1 MRENKNYVAKSMASP
16 KPIKWVMIALIP
28 GSTATIIF
36 FGTGYL
42 WNIAIATCI
51 SLILEGGCLVASR
64 KRLSE
69 LHDGGF
75 LITAIIIGLSLP
87 PDIAPAIVITAVG
100 GAILIGRLLYGGERN
115 HLFNPAMVGYVIVL
129 ISFPETVSSWPAPVD
144 GLTNATALVSMKY
157 REGLTVLEAWN
168 VLNGLGTIGGYGW
181 EWINLCFLIGGILL
195 ILKKMISWQTP
206 LSIIGTI
213 TLLSIANFDSG
224 SMDSKGPPLF
234 HLFAGSTM
242 LLAFFV
248 ASDPTTQP
256 IHNRDKA
263 ILGMVIGSITF
274 FVRGW
279 GNYPDGA
286 AFAVLLGNAITP
298 YLNSRRIKFNAKS

>member
-1 MRENKNYVAKSMASP
+1 VYGFTLNIGANKNYVAKSMTSS
-16 KPIKWVMIALIP
+16 KPIKWVIIALIP
-28 GSTATIIF
+28 GSITTIFF

-42 WNIAIATCI
+42 WNIAIATGI

-64 KRLSE
+64 KRLSQ

-75 LITAIIIGLSLP
+75 LIAAIIIGLCLP
-87 PDIAPAIVITAVG
+87 PNIAPAIVIIAVG
-100 GAILIGRLLYGGERN
+100 SAILIGRLLYGGERT

-129 ISFPETVSSWPAPVD
+129 ISFPKTFSAWPIPVD
-144 GLTNATALVSMKY
+144 GLSSATPLVSMKY

-168 VLNGLGTIGGYGW
+168 ISNGLGTIGGYGW

-206 LSIIGTI
+206 LSIIVTI
-213 TLLSIANFDSG
+213 TFLSISNFDSG

-248 ASDPTTQP
+248 ASDPT
-256 IHNRDKA
+256 
-263 ILGMVIGSITF
+263 
-274 FVRGW
+274 
-279 GNYPDGA
+279 
-286 AFAVLLGNAITP
+286 
-298 YLNSRRIKFNAKS
+298 